1 MPDAWLVWAL
11 VAVTVAHVLLLVAT
25 LHVRREVHGSDTASS
40 QGDGNAVDCPDC
52 GVANASEY
60 RFCRNCVAELPGP
73 GSPGSRGGGVAGRRT
88 F

>member
-25 LHVRREVHGSDTASS
+25 LRVRREVHGPDAASS
-40 QGDGNAVDCPDC
+40 QRDCDAVDCPDC
-52 GVANASEY
+52 GVANDPEY
-60 RFCRNCVAELPGP
+60 RFCRNCLTELPGP
-73 GSPGSRGGGVAGRRT
+73 GSSGSPGGGGAGRRT